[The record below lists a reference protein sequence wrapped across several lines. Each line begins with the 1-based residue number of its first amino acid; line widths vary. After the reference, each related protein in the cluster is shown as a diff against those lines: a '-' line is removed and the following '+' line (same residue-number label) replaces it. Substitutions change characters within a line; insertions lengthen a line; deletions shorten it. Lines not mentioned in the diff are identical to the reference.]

1 LSAPP
6 TSPRL
11 LVVGAGGFVGRH
23 VCNAADAAGLE
34 VVAADRSGSLGAKCD
49 LLDPASVAACVES
62 ARPDLVANMA
72 GAASVAASWERGKEA
87 LEVNAAGVGN
97 LLEAV
102 AGLAPSAH
110 VLCVSSAEVYGEPSQ
125 GRLPFAE
132 DAALSPVTPYG
143 ESKAAMEAICERFA
157 DQRGM
162 RIAVIRAFNM
172 FGPGQSPAFAA
183 AGFARQIAA
192 AELAGAETAELTIGN
207 PSAARDFTDVRDAA
221 RAFVEVSQAG
231 LAGVYNLCSGRALR
245 LGAILDELAKATPL
259 PVSFQ
264 RDPSLQR
271 PVDPSVVY
279 GSPERLRSAIGWK
292 PEIPLPE
299 SLADLLDWQRSQLAA
314 A

>member
-6 TSPRL
+6 TSSRL

-23 VCNAADAAGLE
+23 VCAAAEAAGLE
-34 VVAADRSGSLGAKCD
+34 VVAADHGGSLGARCD
-49 LLDPASVAACVES
+49 LLDPASVASCVES
-62 ARPDLVANMA
+62 TKPDFVANMA

-110 VLCVSSAEVYGEPSQ
+110 VLCVSSAEVYGEPGA
-125 GRLPFAE
+125 GRLPFVE

-143 ESKAAMEAICERFA
+143 ESKAAMEAICARFA
-157 DQRGM
+157 DQRGV

-172 FGPGQSPAFAA
+172 FGPGQSPAFVT

-192 AELAGAETAELTIGN
+192 AELSGAETAELTIGN

-221 RAFVEVSQAG
+221 RAFVEVSRAE
-231 LAGVYNLCSGRALR
+231 LAGAYNLCSGRALK
-245 LGAILDELAKATPL
+245 LGVILDELAKATPL
-259 PVSFQ
+259 PLSVQ
-264 RDPSLQR
+264 QDPSLLR

-279 GSPERLRSAIGWK
+279 GSPERIREAIGWT
-292 PEIPLPE
+292 PEIPL
-299 SLADLLDWQRSQLAA
+299 SKTAADLLDWQRSQLAA